1 MHATMTGLICTVLC
15 VSVAQAELRVGAAV
29 TNITP
34 QEFPVIV
41 NGGMLS
47 NQATEVNTPLHA
59 RAIVV
64 DDGGERLAIVVV
76 DSCMIP
82 RPLCDE
88 AKQLAAHQDSPGSD
102 VDLGHPHAYGPFLY
116 GRFGNQCGFE
126 VCALPA
132 GKIGSVHCCGGKE
145 SGAGPSRMGRC
156 QSGGIHGATTLDP
169 APRPSRF
176 GSVW

>member
-88 AKQLAAHQDSPGSD
+88 AKQLAAQRTKIRPDRMLISATHTHTAPSCMGALGTNA
-102 VDLGHPHAYGPFLY
+102 DLKYVPYLREKLAQSIVAAEKNL
-116 GRFGNQCGFE
+116 E
-126 VCALPA
+126 PA
-132 GKIGSVHCCGGKE
+132 
-145 SGAGPSRMGRC
+145 RC
-156 QSGGIHGATTLDP
+156 M
-169 APRPSRF
+169 
-176 GSVW
+176 